1 MILLRTTMEMILYGW
16 FSFIMKVDTDMK
28 ASREMV
34 LNRVKAD
41 IFMMKESFMKDNG
54 RMIK

>member
-1 MILLRTTMEMILYGW
+1 MMLLRTTMEMILYGW

-28 ASREMV
+28 VSREMV
-34 LNRVKAD
+34 LNKVKAD